1 MIEIKFQGR
10 GGQGV
15 VVASEI
21 LARACFGQGKYPQCY
36 SLFGAER
43 RGAPVAAFVRVS
55 DEKIYLKCDID
66 HPNHLILFD
75 TTLVN
80 EKQISEQMVPG
91 GFLLRNGDNSYN
103 SDALKSHTVGSVDAL
118 KIARKNGL
126 EAIVNTA
133 ILGAYVRLTEIVS
146 LDTLLKV
153 IRDTVPGA
161 IDQNVAAAQEAY
173 EKLSLHQKV

>member
-21 LARACFGQGKYPQCY
+21 LARACFEDGMYPQCY
-36 SLFGAER
+36 SLFGGER

-55 DEKIYLKCDID
+55 DRKIYLKCDID
-66 HPNHLILFD
+66 HPNHLVLFD

-80 EKQISEQMVPG
+80 EEGINNQVLPDG
-91 GFLLRNGDNSYN
+91 YLLFNGETEYN
-103 SDALKSHTVGSVDAL
+103 KDALRHYTVGTIKAL
-118 KIARKNGL
+118 EISKQNGL

-133 ILGAYVRLTEIVS
+133 ILGAYVRLTGITS
-146 LDTLLKV
+146 LERLLYV
-153 IRDTVPGA
+153 IKGTVPTA
-161 IDQNVAAAQEAY
+161 VEQNLAAAQQAY
-173 EKLSLHQKV
+173 EKVSIL

>member
-1 MIEIKFQGR
+1 MNIGNIESGNIVIKVIASNRTSMTLPTNKKFQGKVIHPR
-10 GGQGV
+10 HDSFGTIGEHGL
-15 VVASEI
+15 AMIIKISE
-21 LARACFGQGKYPQCY
+21 GD
-36 SLFGAER
+36 ST
-43 RGAPVAAFVRVS
+43 
-55 DEKIYLKCDID
+55 
-66 HPNHLILFD
+66 HLILFD
-75 TTLVN
+75 TTLMN
-80 EKQISEQMVPG
+80 EKEISEQMVPG

-103 SDALKSHTVGSVDAL
+103 RDALKSYTVGSVDAL

-146 LDTLLKV
+146 LDMLLKV